1 VTDSSTDNRS
11 TTVELITIGDELL
24 LGFTVDTNAAHL
36 ARALASI
43 GVHMTRRT
51 TVGDDATAI
60 ARAVADALERSQGV
74 ITTGGLGPT
83 SDDLTKPA
91 IAALFGREMV
101 LDIAHLAWMEERW
114 RTRFNRPLPTTNHAQ
129 AMLPAGAVK
138 LENRHGSAPGIW
150 LEDER
155 GRWVAML
162 PGVPREMRG
171 MLGDTLLPLIKE
183 RVTSDTVVQ
192 SLTIRTTGVA
202 ESLLAERIEAVERET
217 GEDAAALTLAY
228 LPGIAGV
235 DLRLTVRDV
244 PPHVAQDTLSRAAA
258 RLRRA
263 AGEWIYGQGEDDLAA
278 IVLELCRARGLTI
291 GVAESCT
298 GGLLGARLTA
308 ISGASDVVL
317 GGVIAYDNDVKRL
330 RLGVEEGALCE
341 HGAVSEEVVRQMARG
356 ARETTGARVGLSI
369 TGIAGPTGGT
379 PEKPVGTVWIG
390 TDVDGAIEAR
400 MLRLW
405 GDRYEIRER
414 AAQWTLEFLRRRLI
428 DAETL
433 PERQA

>member
-1 VTDSSTDNRS
+1 VSASVDDNRS
-11 TTVELITIGDELL
+11 TTVEVITIGDELL

-43 GVHMTRRT
+43 GVHIARRT

-60 ARAVADALERSQGV
+60 ARAVAEALDRSQGV

-83 SDDLTKPA
+83 SDDLTKPS

-101 LDIAHLAWMEERW
+101 LDEAHLIWMEERW
-114 RTRFNRPLPTTNHAQ
+114 RARFNRPLPTTNRAQ

-138 LENRHGSAPGIW
+138 LDNHHGSAPGIW

-171 MLGDTLLPLIKE
+171 MLADTLLPRIKE
-183 RVTSDTVVQ
+183 RVVSNTVVQ

-202 ESLLAERIEAVERET
+202 ESLLAERIESMERET
-217 GEDAAALTLAY
+217 GGLGVTLAY

-244 PPHVAQDTLSRAAA
+244 PQEVANDQLLRAAD
-258 RLRRA
+258 RLQDA
-263 AGEWIYGQGEDDLAA
+263 AGEWIYGTGEDDLAA
-278 IVLELCRARGLTI
+278 IVLDLCRARHLTI

-308 ISGASDVVL
+308 ISGSSDVVR
-317 GGVIAYDNDVKRL
+317 GGVIAYDNDVKRQ
-330 RLGVEEGALCE
+330 RLGVDESVLRE
-341 HGAVSEEVVRQMARG
+341 HGAVSEQVVRQMARG
-356 ARETTGARVGLSI
+356 AREVSGARIGLSI

-379 PEKPVGTVWIG
+379 PEKPVGTVWLG
-390 TDVDGAIEAR
+390 TDVDGVVEAR
-400 MLRLW
+400 LLRLW

-414 AAQWTLEFLRRRLI
+414 AAQWTLEFLRRRLTG
-428 DAETL
+428 ARPL
-433 PERQA
+433 PERQP

>member
-1 VTDSSTDNRS
+1 MSALANSNRA
-11 TTVELITIGDELL
+11 TTVEVITIGDELL
-24 LGFTVDTNAAHL
+24 LGFTIDTNAAHL

-43 GVHMTRRT
+43 GVHIARRT
-51 TVGDDATAI
+51 TVGDNAAAI
-60 ARAVADALERSQGV
+60 ARAVAEALERSQGV

-91 IAALFGREMV
+91 IASLFGREMI
-101 LDIAHLAWMEERW
+101 LDEAHLAWMEERW
-114 RTRFNRPLPTTNHAQ
+114 RRRFNRPLPTTNRAQ

-138 LENRHGSAPGIW
+138 LDNHHGSAPGIW

-171 MLGDTLLPLIKE
+171 MLADTLLP
-183 RVTSDTVVQ
+183 RVQARVAASTVVR

-202 ESLLAERIEAVERET
+202 ESLLAERIERTESET
-217 GEDAAALTLAY
+217 GSLNVVLAY
-228 LPGIAGV
+228 LPSISGV

-244 PPHVAQDTLSRAAA
+244 PPQAADQALTEAAA
-258 RLRRA
+258 RLRRTV
-263 AGEWIYGQGEDDLAA
+263 GEWIYGEGDDDLAA
-278 IVLELCRARGLTI
+278 IVLDLCRSRGLTI

-308 ISGASDVVL
+308 ISGSSDVVL
-317 GGVIAYDNDVKRL
+317 GGVIAYHNDVKGS
-330 RLGVEEGALCE
+330 RLGVDERALRE

-356 ARETTGARVGLSI
+356 AREATGARVGLSI

-390 TDVDGAIEAR
+390 TDIDGEVEAR
-400 MLRLW
+400 LLRLW

-414 AAQWTLEFLRRRLI
+414 AAQWTLEFLRSRLTEV
-428 DAETL
+428 AAL